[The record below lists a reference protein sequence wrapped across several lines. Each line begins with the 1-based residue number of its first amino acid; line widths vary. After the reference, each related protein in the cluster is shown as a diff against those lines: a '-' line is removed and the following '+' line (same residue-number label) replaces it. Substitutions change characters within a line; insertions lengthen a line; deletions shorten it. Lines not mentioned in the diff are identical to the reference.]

1 MAIRI
6 LFVSTGGICRAPMAV
21 GALRTIVRCAGLA
34 DSFEIDGAATYG
46 GYTDQPPSLLAIE
59 AAGRRG
65 YAIDDLKARPLA
77 AADMAHFDYPL
88 AMDRTHLAAM
98 RWLAPSGL
106 TERPQM
112 FMWYAPALG
121 VRDIQDPFGGTN
133 EDFERALDL
142 IEAGCAGLLR
152 RLQTALVS
160 ARR

>member
-1 MAIRI
+1 MTIRI
-6 LFVSTGGICRAPMAV
+6 LFVSTGGTCRAPMAV
-21 GALRTIVRCAGLA
+21 GALRAIVCRAGLA
-34 DSFEIDGAATYG
+34 SSFEIDGAATYDG
-46 GYTDQPPSLLAIE
+46 HTDRPPSLLAIE

-65 YAIDDLKARPLA
+65 YAIGGLRARPLA
-77 AADMAHFDYPL
+77 TEDMAHFDYPL

-112 FMWYAPALG
+112 FMKYALAVG
-121 VRDIQDPFGGTN
+121 ARDVQDPFGGTN

-152 RLQTALVS
+152 HLHTTLRGVGG
-160 ARR
+160 